1 MSYPK
6 QAKLFARWAKAMLDG
21 ATVDKPNYSQ
31 QQTTAS
37 SKTRLRPRRR
47 RRRKRKKNVD

>member
-21 ATVDKPNYSQ
+21 ATVDKPNYSAQ
-31 QQTTAS
+31 LTTKS
-37 SKTRLRPRRR
+37 SKTPRKRRR
-47 RRRKRKKNVD
+47 RWRRKRKKNVD